1 MPVVDESPALPM
13 PLDRRSQFFALGGI
27 RPEAKVALPRR
38 GSVWFEDAHPLP
50 GVEGRE
56 VGGQTHASTPAA
68 NNGYINRSRHRQ
80 ALSVDSEVLS
90 GESAPCVAIM
100 RQR

>member
-1 MPVVDESPALPM
+1 MPVVDELPALPI
-13 PLDRRSQFFALGGI
+13 PLDRRSQFFMLGGI
-27 RPEAKVALPRR
+27 RPETPVAFPRR

-56 VGGQTHASTPAA
+56 VGGQTHAGTTAA
-68 NNGYINRSRHRQ
+68 NNGYINRYRHRQ
-80 ALSVDSEVLS
+80 DLSVDSEVLS
-90 GESAPCVAIM
+90 GESAPSVATV